1 MKKAVLLGDSI
12 RLIGYG
18 KRCAELL
25 SDEYETFLPEENGMF
40 AKYTLRMSLYEW
52 KDRMQ
57 GADVIHWNNGLW
69 DVCDLGDGPFT
80 DIDEYVETLLRI
92 EKVLHRYSKNV
103 IFATSTPARPEMW
116 GHDINRAIAY
126 NEAAKKALIPRGVI
140 INDLFSAVTPDLK
153 GNICDDYLHLTDNGI
168 EICAKQTADLIR
180 AVVK

>member
-12 RLIGYG
+12 RLLGYG

-80 DIDEYVETLLRI
+80 PIDEYVETLLRI
-92 EKVLHRYSKNV
+92 RKVLRNYTDTI
-103 IFATSTPARPEMW
+103 IFATTTPTSPEMW
-116 GHDINRAIAY
+116 GHDIERTKAY
-126 NEAAKKALIPRGVI
+126 NKAASDALSAEGVI
-140 INDLFSAVTPDLK
+140 INDLFATVSADIA
-153 GNICDDYLHLTDNGI
+153 GNICPDLIHLSEKGI
-168 EICAKQTADLIR
+168 ELCANQVADLIR
-180 AVVK
+180 KVVK